1 MSSVP
6 VAVAFQYS
14 SSGVGTGAPF
24 CINHRPGDWAATIA
38 IAMVMIAAQ
47 APCRLSRTLLRSFA
61 RSRAKLLARCGH
73 HHGFS
78 VGQVRLVSPEASF
91 NSHFVAGFEQSPG
104 PAESCQAIGAA
115 HFDFPVGDGASL

>member
-1 MSSVP
+1 MYSFP
-6 VAVAFQYS
+6 FAVAFQYS

-24 CINHRPGDWAATIA
+24 CINHRPGDWAATVA

-47 APCRLSRTLLRSFA
+47 ARCRLSRTLLRSFA
-61 RSRAKLLARCGH
+61 RGRAKLLARCGH

-91 NSHFVAGFEQSPG
+91 NGHLVACLEQAPC
-104 PAESCQAIGAA
+104 PAKPRQPVGAA
-115 HFDFPVGDGASL
+115 HLDFPVGDGAS